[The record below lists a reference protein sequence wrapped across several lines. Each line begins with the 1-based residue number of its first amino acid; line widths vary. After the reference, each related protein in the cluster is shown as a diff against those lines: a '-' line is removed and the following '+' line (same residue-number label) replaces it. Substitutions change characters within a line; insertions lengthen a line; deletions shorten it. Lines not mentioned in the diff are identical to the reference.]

1 MKEGLMVWG
10 FRYMAKSEILNGQR
24 CLDEKN
30 KMDEKKIDLSKDGKS
45 PSGQGINRVLIFK
58 KLRTCQ

>member
-10 FRYMAKSEILNGQR
+10 FKYTSKSETLNGQR

-30 KMDEKKIDLSKDGKS
+30 KMDEKIIDLSNNDKS
-45 PSGQGINRVLIFK
+45 PSGYQ
-58 KLRTCQ
+58 